1 MNLKLSNK
9 NFYKKHNE
17 NLSRYIVNENF
28 VHFVGDNNS
37 YFREN
42 KNTYLVAAESRLL
55 EQVGINNKVDTIIFT
70 DYFESS
76 NNIYQLLKDSKSLL
90 SPQGKLIVSV
100 TNFRYSFLVKILE
113 RLGLKKTSPSLSQI
127 HENHIKNLA
136 QTTGLEFITSYTKQI
151 IPFKVFG
158 LASIINLILEI
169 VFSKFNLGI
178 IRYIVFKNNET
189 LLNRE
194 YTKTVIVPAKNEAGN
209 IETLFL
215 ELSKIKLDQVI
226 FSLGSS
232 SDNTEQLVRD
242 YMKQFPNINTVCHIQ
257 SNKGKANAIWES
269 LEIVT
274 EEVVAILDADISV
287 EPNEL
292 KNFFQIIDN
301 NYADFVNGTRLIYP
315 MEKESMRK
323 LNLIGN
329 RVFQKVV
336 SFITN
341 EKLSDSLCGTKVF
354 KKDFI
359 PKLLW
364 WQKTFSLFDPFC
376 DFDLLFAASYTG
388 EKIVEYPIHYK
399 SRTYGKTQ
407 ISRFRDGFKL
417 IIYLIK
423 SFFIFHTSSIK
434 K

>member
-17 NLSRYIVNENF
+17 NLSRYIVNKNF
-28 VHFVGDNNS
+28 IHFVGDNNS
-37 YFREN
+37 YFNEN

-364 WQKTFSLFDPFC
+364 WQKRFTLYDPFC